1 MGGNTDAFRIGLAIP
16 LQGPGGIFGPSCE
29 AVAELAVAKLNAT
42 DGILGRPVEI
52 EVLDAGAPVEEFC
65 DRTMLQA
72 RSGEVHAVVG
82 WHISSV
88 RQHMSPVLAQ
98 MNIPYVYTSLHEGAA
113 GEAVLCSGETPA
125 VQVVPGLNWL
135 RDHLG
140 LRRWAIVG
148 SDYVWPRRTARTVRA
163 HAETSHSKVV
173 GEFYV
178 RYGCSDFSGVLHDLD
193 ASDADA
199 VIMLLVGRDAVQF
212 NRQFA
217 ANGRQERMVR
227 FSPLMEENML
237 LASGD
242 SATDNLYV
250 AAAYF
255 NSLVTSSAL
264 DFTGAYLDR
273 FGPHAPALN
282 NAAESCYEGILALAA
297 SVNTVHSVDSH
308 RILAAIEHRGV
319 TYNGPRGTV
328 HLGVGRSRQ
337 QVHIARAD
345 HYDFDVIATLPE
357 PVADG

>member
-1 MGGNTDAFRIGLAIP
+1 MGWNTDAFRIGLAIP

-29 AVAELAVAKLNAT
+29 AVAELAVAQLNAT
-42 DGILGRPVEI
+42 DGILGRRVEI

-65 DRTMLQA
+65 DRTLQSVQLGA
-72 RSGEVHAVVG
+72 VHAVVG

-88 RQHMSPVLAQ
+88 RQHMSPLLAQ
-98 MNIPYVYTSLHEGAA
+98 MNVPYVYTSLHEGAA
-113 GEAVLCSGETPA
+113 GEPVLCSGETPA
-125 VQVVPGLNWL
+125 VQVVPGLSWL
-135 RDHLG
+135 REHLG

-148 SDYVWPRRTARTVRA
+148 SDYVWPRRTARAV
-163 HAETSHSKVV
+163 HAYAEASDSKVV

-178 RYGCSDFSGVLHDLD
+178 RYGCRDFTGVLRNLD
-193 ASDADA
+193 TSNADA
-199 VIMLLVGRDAVQF
+199 VIMLMVGRDAVLF

-217 ANGRQERMVR
+217 ANGMQERVVR

-237 LASGD
+237 LASGG
-242 SATDNLYV
+242 SATGNLYV

-255 NSLVTSSAL
+255 NSLATSSAL

-297 SVNTVHSVDSH
+297 SANTVQSVDSH
-308 RILAAIEHRGV
+308 QILAAIENRGV
-319 TYNGPRGTV
+319 SYNGPRGTV

-345 HYDFDVIATLPE
+345 HYDFDVIGMLPE
-357 PVADG
+357 PSDR